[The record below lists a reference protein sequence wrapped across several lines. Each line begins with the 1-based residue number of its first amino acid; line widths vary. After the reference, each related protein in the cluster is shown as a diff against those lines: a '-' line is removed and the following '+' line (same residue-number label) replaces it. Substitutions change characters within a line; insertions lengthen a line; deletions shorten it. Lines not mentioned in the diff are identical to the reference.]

1 MLQGTRRS
9 TKIMAVSSLVGL
21 LGFAQLTLAAT
32 GSATSSTVAGV
43 PLSNNGPGASA
54 SWGTP
59 VGVVVDSSG
68 NLIVSDL
75 QQDVIRK
82 IAADGSSTAF
92 AGANGVPGAVDGTGS
107 TARFFSPARIV
118 QDSSGNMFVADR
130 DNSLIRKIT
139 SAGVVSVFAGSG
151 AEGSDDGIGVAASF
165 TQPAGITID
174 ASDNLYVS
182 DIFTDAIRRITPAG
196 SVTTVVAGG
205 ASGSADGPTNTATFN
220 TPTDLAWA
228 PSGTAGKLYVADTG
242 NRKIRLIDLDLLT
255 VSTVMGSGSAAQT
268 DGTGVAA
275 SFFNPI
281 GVAVAAGQ
289 LYIADYSKVRVADLA
304 TTAVTTLA
312 GGAAAGFADG
322 TGAAASF
329 FITAD
334 VAVDATGTNLYV
346 TDALNNAV
354 RKIVIAS
361 GVVTTV
367 SGRPLDSNGTGS
379 LGRFYYPY
387 DIATTPAGNLWVAD
401 YGNNSIRQVTPA
413 GDVTTI
419 VGTDATTNGTIAD
432 GPAATAGFADLSSIA
447 TDSSGNAYV
456 TDGNAV
462 RKITSAGD
470 VTTLA
475 GSGTSGFADGTGPA
489 ASFSSPAGV
498 AVLANGDLV
507 VADGGNHRLRRV
519 TQAGVVTTM
528 AGSTAGTADG
538 AILSATFSSPTDVAV
553 SPDGSIYVVQNPSS
567 VYGNHMVRKIS
578 SDGSTVSTIVGPAG
592 SSALIAGSGASC
604 TVCDASAPLQTASI
618 AYDAVHSVMLI
629 GTPGKILGLTT
640 GASPELFSI
649 AGTSASSGYADGNS
663 ASTLFGFIN
672 GIAVTANGDIF
683 VVDTNNNVV
692 RKLSSVLID
701 VTPATTTST
710 TTSTTVAT
718 TTSTTVATTAPSSST
733 TVSTTGPTT
742 TKPAATPITTP
753 TATPAL
759 GAGAGRIVSTDGTSV
774 SAVVAN
780 NTTTKVVGV
789 CAPSSTPATTTSSST
804 TATTVV
810 PVSSTIPADSF
821 CMALPLSA
829 DVTVASDGVVTIT
842 AGKSVTVRGVGFK
855 ASSTVEIWAFST
867 PKLLGTAPIGANGVL
882 DYTFTF
888 PTDLGDGVH
897 TLQVEGTNAAGVD
910 KAIAYGVKVLGST
923 TAPKKAV
930 GDTSLP
936 FTGPEA
942 ALPMLLLSAMGGFAG
957 LWLRRR
963 AY

>member
-1 MLQGTRRS
+1 
-9 TKIMAVSSLVGL
+9 MAVSSLVGL

-54 SWGTP
+54 SWGAP
-59 VGVVVDSSG
+59 VGVVVDSSD

-75 QQDVIRK
+75 QQHVIRK

-92 AGANGVPGAVDGTGS
+92 VGANGATGTVDGTGS
-107 TARFFSPARIV
+107 TARFDSPARIV
-118 QDSSGNMFVADR
+118 QDSSGNIFVADR
-130 DNSLIRKIT
+130 DNALIRKIT
-139 SAGVVSVFAGSG
+139 SAGVVTVFAGSG
-151 AEGSDDGIGVAASF
+151 TYGSVDGIGVAASF
-165 TQPAGITID
+165 TDPTGITID
-174 ASDNLYVS
+174 ALDNLYIS
-182 DIFTDAIRRITPAG
+182 DAATDAIRRITPAG

-329 FITAD
+329 FVTAD
-334 VAVDATGTNLYV
+334 VAPDATGTNLYV

-789 CAPSSTPATTTSSST
+789 CAPSSTPATTTSST

-810 PVSSTIPADSF
+810 PVSSTIPADAF
-821 CMALPLSA
+821 CMALPLST

-882 DYTFTF
+882 DTTFTF

>member
-54 SWGTP
+54 SWGAP
-59 VGVVVDSSG
+59 VGVVVDSSD

-75 QQDVIRK
+75 QQHVIRK

-107 TARFFSPARIV
+107 TARFSSPARMV

-242 NRKIRLIDLDLLT
+242 NRKIRLIDLDSLT

-289 LYIADYSKVRVADLA
+289 LYIADYSKVRVADLV

-329 FITAD
+329 FVTAD
-334 VAVDATGTNLYV
+334 VAPDATGTNLYV

-553 SPDGSIYVVQNPSS
+553 APDGSIYVVQNPSS

-649 AGTSASSGYADGNS
+649 AGTSAATGYADGNS

-774 SAVVAN
+774 SAVVTN

-789 CAPSSTPATTTSSST
+789 CASSSTPATTTSST

-810 PVSSTIPADSF
+810 PVSSTIPADAF
-821 CMALPLSA
+821 CMALPLST

-882 DYTFTF
+882 DTTFTF

>member
-1 MLQGTRRS
+1 
-9 TKIMAVSSLVGL
+9 MAVSSLVGL

-32 GSATSSTVAGV
+32 GSATSSTIAGV
-43 PLSNNGPGASA
+43 PLGNNGPGDSS
-54 SWGTP
+54 SWGAP

-68 NLIVSDL
+68 DLVVSDL
-75 QQDVIRK
+75 QQNVIRK

-92 AGANGVPGAVDGTGS
+92 AGANGAIGAVDGTGS
-107 TARFFSPARIV
+107 TARFASPARMV
-118 QDSSGNMFVADR
+118 QDSSGNIFVADR
-130 DNSLIRKIT
+130 DNALIRKIT

-151 AEGSDDGIGVAASF
+151 TVGSADGIGAAASF
-165 TQPAGITID
+165 NSPAGITID

-182 DIFTDAIRRITPAG
+182 DIVAHAIRRITPAG

-205 ASGSADGPTNTATFN
+205 ASGAADGPTNTATFN
-220 TPTDLAWA
+220 TPSDLAWA
-228 PSGTAGKLYVADTG
+228 PSGTAGALYIADTG
-242 NRKIRLIDLDLLT
+242 NRKIRLIDLDSLT

-289 LYIADYSKVRVADLA
+289 LYVADYSKVRVADLV

-329 FITAD
+329 RVTAD
-334 VAVDATGTNLYV
+334 VAPDATGTNLYV

-367 SGRPLDSNGTGS
+367 SGRPFDANGTGS

-387 DIATTPAGNLWVAD
+387 DIATTSTGNLWVAD

-413 GDVTTI
+413 GDVTTV
-419 VGTDATTNGTIAD
+419 VGADATTNGTLTD
-432 GPAATAGFADLSSIA
+432 GPAATAGFGALTAIA
-447 TDSSGNAYV
+447 TDSLGNAYV
-456 TDGNAV
+456 TDSNSV
-462 RKITSAGD
+462 RKITATGD

-475 GSGTSGFADGTGPA
+475 GSGTSGLADGTGAA
-489 ASFSSPAGV
+489 ASFSFPAGL

-507 VADGGNHRLRRV
+507 VADAGNHRLRRV

-538 AILSATFSSPTDVAV
+538 AILSATFDAPADVAV
-553 SPDGSIYVVQNPSS
+553 APDGSIYVVQNPSS
-567 VYGNHMVRKIS
+567 TYGNHMVRKIS
-578 SDGSTVSTIVGPAG
+578 ADGSTVSTIVGPAG
-592 SSALIAGSGASC
+592 SSALIKGSGASC
-604 TVCDASAPLQTASI
+604 TVCDASAPLQTVSI
-618 AYDAVHSVMLI
+618 AYDSVHSVMLV

-663 ASTLFGFIN
+663 ASTLFGFVN
-672 GIAVTANGDIF
+672 GVAVTANGDIF
-683 VVDTNNNVV
+683 VADTNNNVV

-701 VTPATTTST
+701 VTPVTTTT
-710 TTSTTVAT
+710 TTVAT

-733 TVSTTGPTT
+733 TVATTGPTT

-759 GAGAGRIVSTDGTSV
+759 VAGAGRIVSPDGTTV
-774 SAVVAN
+774 SAIVTN

-789 CAPSSTPATTTSSST
+789 CAPSSTPTTTTSTTVVST
-804 TATTVV
+804 TSTTV
-810 PVSSTIPADSF
+810 PVSSTIPADTF
-821 CMALPLSA
+821 CIALPLGT
-829 DVTVASDGVVTIT
+829 DVTVSTDGVVTMA

-855 ASSTVEIWAFST
+855 ASSTVEIWVFST
-867 PKLLGTAPIGANGVL
+867 PKLLGTATVGTNGVL
-882 DYTFTF
+882 DTTVIL
-888 PTDLGDGVH
+888 PADIGNGTH
-897 TLQVEGTNAAGVD
+897 TLQVEGTNAAGAD
-910 KAIAYGVKVLGST
+910 KAISFGVKVAGST
-923 TAPKKAV
+923 STPTV
-930 GDTSLP
+930 GGSDTSLP
-936 FTGPEA
+936 YTGPEA
-942 ALPMLLLSAMGGFAG
+942 ALPLLLLSAMGGFAG

>member
-151 AEGSDDGIGVAASF
+151 TSGSADGIGVAASF
-165 TQPAGITID
+165 TDPTGITID
-174 ASDNLYVS
+174 ALDNLYIS
-182 DIFTDAIRRITPAG
+182 DAVTDAIRRITPAG

-242 NRKIRLIDLDLLT
+242 NRKIRLIDLDSLT

-789 CAPSSTPATTTSSST
+789 CASSSTPATTTSSST